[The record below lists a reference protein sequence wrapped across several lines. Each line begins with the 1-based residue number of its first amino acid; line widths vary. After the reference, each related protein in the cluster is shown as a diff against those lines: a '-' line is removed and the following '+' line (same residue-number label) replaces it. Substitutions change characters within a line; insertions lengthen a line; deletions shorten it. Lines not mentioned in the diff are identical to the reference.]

1 MYKQQQEEDISVIK
15 IVKRYGTNKGLGPID
30 IKLST
35 NKIYSIIGPNAS
47 GKTTFIRCLCKL
59 VELDS
64 GTINY
69 SPKLSMNSHLLIGAV
84 FQQPEPWPHL
94 DVLHN
99 ITLPLIKSLE
109 LSRDEAQYRA
119 LEVLDKFGL
128 SDRINSFP
136 HQLSGGLRQRV
147 VQARTFAMKP
157 RFLFLDEPTSALDP
171 EWTDYFGKIARE
183 YADSGNMVLIVA
195 HQMNFLKKIS
205 DRIIYLRDGLIVE
218 EGEPEQI
225 FNNPQDESLIRFLE
239 NS

>member
-1 MYKQQQEEDISVIK
+1 MPNIQQIEHITAKSI
-15 IVKRYGTNKGLGPID
+15 IKRYSPNKGLGPID
-30 IKLST
+30 ITLST
-35 NKIYSIIGPNAS
+35 NNIYSIIGPNAS
-47 GKTTFIRCLCKL
+47 GKTTLIRCLCKI
-59 VELDS
+59 EDLDS

-69 SPKLSMNSHLLIGAV
+69 STDLTKNSHLLTGAV

-94 DVLHN
+94 NVLQN
-99 ITLPLIKSLE
+99 ITLPLMKSLG
-109 LSRDEAQYRA
+109 LTKSEAQERA
-119 LEVLDKFGL
+119 LNVLDRFGL
-128 SDRINSFP
+128 SDRINSFS

-171 EWTDYFGKIARE
+171 EWTDYFGIIARE

-205 DRIIYLRDGLIVE
+205 NRIIYLRNGLLVE
-218 EGEPEQI
+218 EGSPEQI
-225 FNNPQDESLIRFLE
+225 FNTPKDESLIRFLE